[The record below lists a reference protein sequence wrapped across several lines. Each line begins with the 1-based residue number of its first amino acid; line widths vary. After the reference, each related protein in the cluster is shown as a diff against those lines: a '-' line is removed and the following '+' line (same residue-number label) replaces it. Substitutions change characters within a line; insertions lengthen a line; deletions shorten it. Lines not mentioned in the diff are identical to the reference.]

1 VLHQEHILLQDQ
13 LGTPALQLAIQQG
26 RSLGM
31 ALRGTMLTRRRLPLP
46 HYQQEQFQPVGLRDS
61 RSRRNVVNSPAVVQ
75 RLLDHGV
82 DPNVQDS
89 RTGQTSLHIAANFS
103 YVMNI
108 PGPQERGRHDK
119 TLPPPSPL
127 SVLELLLD
135 HPLTRCDTNIQDHD
149 GRTPLHIAIATN
161 HRRATQVL
169 MEHGAR
175 DDIPDRWG
183 NTASEAFS
191 SMRYTR

>member
-1 VLHQEHILLQDQ
+1 M
-13 LGTPALQLAIQQG
+13 G
-26 RSLGM
+26 
-31 ALRGTMLTRRRLPLP
+31 LRGTMLTRRRLPLP

-61 RSRRNVVNSPAVVQ
+61 RSRRSVVNYPAVVQ

-103 YVMNI
+103 YDMKI
-108 PGPQERGRHDK
+108 RDPQERNRHDK
-119 TLPPPSPL
+119 TLPPPSPP

-135 HPLTRCDTNIQDHD
+135 YPLTRCDMNVRDHH
-149 GRTPLHIAIATN
+149 GRTPLHVAIATN
-161 HRRATQVL
+161 HHRVIQVL
-169 MEHGAR
+169 MEHVAR

-183 NTASEAFS
+183 STASEALS